1 MGDKD
6 MRIDW
11 TKKLSSRKFWVA
23 LVALVCALCVLFGVD
38 DLTIEKLTATISAL
52 GVLAAYI
59 LTEGYIDGKALEGG
73 RGDAQE
79 GGEET
84 K

>member
-1 MGDKD
+1 MK
-6 MRIDW
+6 IDW

-23 LVALVCALCVLFGVD
+23 LSALVCALCVLFGVD
-38 DLTIEKLTATISAL
+38 NFTIEKLTATISAL

-59 LTEGYIDGKALEGG
+59 LTEGYIDAKSIDKSDEK
-73 RGDAQE
+73 E
-79 GGEET
+79 

>member
-1 MGDKD
+1 MK
-6 MRIDW
+6 IDW

-23 LVALVCALCVLFGVD
+23 LSALICALCVLFGVD
-38 DLTIEKLTATISAL
+38 DFTIEKLTATISAL

-59 LTEGYIDGKALEGG
+59 LTEGYIDAKAMDKTNEN
-73 RGDAQE
+73 D
-79 GGEET
+79 